1 MLSELISRHVVIP
14 AFETLYKRRR
24 TFQYYRELE
33 RSQWRPLEE
42 IRQHQFQSLLN
53 LLQHAQKHCTYY
65 RELWS
70 DLGLDPAQ
78 LGSLD
83 DFTRFPLLEKRQI
96 REFAVGLRAE
106 NLRGR
111 LLSKS
116 TGGSTGVP
124 LQIQLDQGSL
134 ERRTAAMWRGYG
146 WAGAAP
152 GTKQFFLWG
161 VPVEERATWRHWKDD
176 VYNRILR
183 RQVFSA
189 FDLTDAVVPDL
200 ARRIEKAQPDAI
212 VAYTSAIYTLAQ
224 GLQARGIRPYSPRSI
239 VVGAEKLHDFQRETI
254 ESVFQAPVFE
264 TYGCREFM
272 MIGGEC
278 SEHRGLHLTLENL
291 HVEILND
298 DGSPTSAGDVGNVVV
313 TDLFNY
319 GMPLVRYVTGDQAVA
334 GFGQCRCGR
343 TLPTLMEVRGRR
355 VDTLRTV
362 DGRSIPGAFF
372 PHLMKDFA
380 GVRQFQVVQRSLGE
394 LQLKV
399 VLGPEW
405 RETERCVLLQ
415 RIRKTV
421 GDSVRLAWEPVRE
434 IPLTPAGKHRVVVSE
449 VH

>member
-1 MLSELISRHVVIP
+1 MLTELLSRHVVIP

-42 IRQHQFQSLLN
+42 IRDHQFQALLN
-53 LLQHAQKHCTYY
+53 LLRHAQKNCTYY
-65 RELWS
+65 QELWS
-70 DLGLDPAQ
+70 DLGLNPAQ
-78 LGSLD
+78 LSSLE
-83 DFTRFPLLEKRQI
+83 DFSRFPLLEKRQI
-96 REFAVGLRAE
+96 REFAVGLAAD
-106 NLRGR
+106 NFRGE
-111 LLSKS
+111 LMSKS

-124 LQIQLDQGSL
+124 LQIKLDRGSH

-161 VPVEERATWRHWKDD
+161 VPVEERATWRNWKDD
-176 VYNRILR
+176 IYNRILR
-183 RQVFSA
+183 RKVFSA
-189 FDLTDAVVPDL
+189 FDLTDAVIPEV
-200 ARRIEKAQPDAI
+200 ARQIAQSRPDAI
-212 VAYTSAIYTLAQ
+212 VAYTSALYSLAK

-254 ESVFQAPVFE
+254 ESVFGAPVFE

-278 SEHRGLHLTLENL
+278 EEHRGLHLTLENL
-291 HVEILND
+291 HVEIVND
-298 DGSPTSAGDVGNVVV
+298 DGTPTAQGEVGNVVV

-319 GMPLVRYVTGDQAVA
+319 GMPMIRYVTGDQAVA

-343 TLPTLMEVRGRR
+343 SLPTLSAVQGRR
-355 VDTLRTV
+355 VDTLRTA

-380 GVRQFQVVQRSLGE
+380 GVRQFQVVQRSLSE

-405 RETERCVLLQ
+405 RESEQGVLLQ
-415 RIRKTV
+415 RVRKTV
-421 GDSVRLAWEPVRE
+421 GDSVRLDWSPVQE
-434 IPLTPAGKHRVVVSE
+434 IPLTQAGKHRVVVSE